1 MKTKSV
7 PALIMLLAGAID
19 CIACIASHFDVA
31 GFVKMLLIVL
41 IVFYLLGCIVKMI
54 LDSNF
59 KIEEKEATDG
69 EAESEQEGA
78 EENAN
83 DKNSEADGEDEHK
96 EE

>member
-7 PALIMLLAGAID
+7 PALIMLLAGAI
-19 CIACIASHFDVA
+19 ACIAGIASHLDVA

-59 KIEEKEATDG
+59 KTEETTDG
-69 EAESEQEGA
+69 EAESELGET
-78 EENAN
+78 EENAEE
-83 DKNSEADGEDEHK
+83 NSEADGEDEHK
-96 EE
+96 DE

>member
-1 MKTKSV
+1 
-7 PALIMLLAGAID
+7 
-19 CIACIASHFDVA
+19 
-31 GFVKMLLIVL
+31 MLLIVL

-96 EE
+96 DE

>member
-7 PALIMLLAGAID
+7 PALIMLLAGAI
-19 CIACIASHFDVA
+19 ACIAGIASHLDVA

-59 KIEEKEATDG
+59 KTEEKETTDG
-69 EAESEQEGA
+69 EAESELGET
-78 EENAN
+78 EENAEE
-83 DKNSEADGEDEHK
+83 NSEADGEDEHK
-96 EE
+96 DE